1 MGSNVNNNLNGILDA
16 MGIREEFEEKAKAAF
31 EDAKAS
37 ENDKSIFESKESFI
51 EHYNDVIMGSKD
63 TESIPVDYFTAV
75 ATDKGYIIDNSES
88 ANKLRSLVDRDGNG
102 ELSRDESSL
111 LLDSAYEAAT
121 VLDTEP
127 IEKEEKK
134 EEKKEN
140 YTTVAIDP
148 WGQGPDDCLSRIIAN
163 HVDGIKLYSEDYNQ
177 YLAKICELNGIEDPN
192 VVYGEVKLP
201 ELVRDSNGEI
211 QRDSDGAIKFAE

>member
-37 ENDKSIFESKESFI
+37 ESDKSIFESKESFI

-63 TESIPVDYFTAV
+63 TKSIPLNDFTSYAI
-75 ATDKGYIIDNSES
+75 DKGYIENDTNEIG
-88 ANKLRSLVDRDGNG
+88 KLKSLVDRDGNS

-127 IEKEEKK
+127 IEKEE
-134 EEKKEN
+134 EKEN

-211 QRDSDGAIKFAE
+211 QRDADGAIKFAE

>member
-37 ENDKSIFESKESFI
+37 ESDKSIFESKESFI

-121 VLDTEP
+121 VLNTEP

-163 HVDGIKLYSEDYNQ
+163 HVDGIK
-177 YLAKICELNGIEDPN
+177 
-192 VVYGEVKLP
+192 
-201 ELVRDSNGEI
+201 
-211 QRDSDGAIKFAE
+211 